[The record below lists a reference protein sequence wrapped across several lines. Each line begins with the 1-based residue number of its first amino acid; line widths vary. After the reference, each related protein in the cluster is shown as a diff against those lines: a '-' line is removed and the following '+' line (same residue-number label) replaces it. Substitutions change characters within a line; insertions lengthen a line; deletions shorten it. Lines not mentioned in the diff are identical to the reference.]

1 LDEMLGGFKS
11 AELIILAARPSMGK
25 TAFALNILKNMAVDQ
40 KKSVAMF
47 SLEMSSE
54 QIADRIL
61 SMESGI
67 PMNKIT
73 KGRLETEDF
82 AIMGEAMEIL
92 AEANVYID
100 DK

>member
-1 LDEMLGGFKS
+1 MDIVDHPEKAHGRNVFSGYKGLDEMLGGFKPT
-11 AELIILAARPSMGK
+11 ELIILAARPSMGK

-61 SMESGI
+61 SMQSGI
-67 PMNKIT
+67 PMHKIT
-73 KGRLETEDF
+73 K
-82 AIMGEAMEIL
+82 
-92 AEANVYID
+92 
-100 DK
+100 